1 MTPEERAWEASGI
14 KSNLQGTPILEKLTE
29 EILENHDCEEVVR
42 VATELRHKTAV
53 ETGTQY
59 DTLFAEY
66 LKQDKYDDLDLGD
79 DDGI

>member
-14 KSNLQGTPILEKLTE
+14 KSNLQGAPVLEKLTE
-29 EILENHDCEEVVR
+29 EILENHDSEEVVR

-53 ETGTQY
+53 ETGTQH
-59 DTLFAEY
+59 DALFAEY
-66 LKQDKYDDLDLGD
+66 LKQDKFDDLDLGD